1 MKEVLDNFSA
11 QPEIYKKFRP
21 TYPKALFNEIL
32 QYVSERKLCWDCGT
46 GNGQIAAELS
56 KHFEKVYASDLSPQQ
71 IAQAEKRANIF
82 YSSGRSEK
90 TSFEDHIFD
99 LVTVG
104 QAIHWFDIQAF
115 NHEVKRVVKNGGI
128 VAFWG
133 YSLLGVDEGI
143 DQKINEFYYDTVGKY
158 WDKER
163 GLVDAR
169 YKTIEFEFEELPVS
183 KSLTID
189 VKWDLRHLEGYL
201 NSWSAVQNYR
211 RETGNESPVPKL
223 IDALRHSWSENEL
236 RNVRFPI
243 FLRVG
248 RILF

>member
-11 QPEIYKKFRP
+11 QPEVYKKFRP
-21 TYPKALFNEIL
+21 TYPSALFDEIL

-46 GNGQIAAELS
+46 GNGQIAVELS

-71 IAQAEKRANIF
+71 IAQAEKRANII
-82 YSSGRSEK
+82 YSAGRSER
-90 TSFEDHIFD
+90 TNFGDHIFD

-104 QAIHWFDIQAF
+104 QAIHWFDIQEF
-115 NHEVKRVVKNGGI
+115 NREVKRVVKKGGI

-143 DQKINEFYYDTVGKY
+143 DHKINEFYYKTVGKY

-163 GLVDAR
+163 NLVDDR
-169 YKTIEFEFEELPVS
+169 YETIEFDFEELSVS
-183 KSLTID
+183 KDLTIH
-189 VKWDLRHLEGYL
+189 VEWDLKHLEGYL
-201 NSWSAVQNYR
+201 NSWSAVQNYL
-211 RETGNESPVPKL
+211 RETGGESPVPQL
-223 IDALRHSWSENEL
+223 IREL
-236 RNVRFPI
+236 RPSWGDGVLRDVRFPI

-248 RILF
+248 RVVF